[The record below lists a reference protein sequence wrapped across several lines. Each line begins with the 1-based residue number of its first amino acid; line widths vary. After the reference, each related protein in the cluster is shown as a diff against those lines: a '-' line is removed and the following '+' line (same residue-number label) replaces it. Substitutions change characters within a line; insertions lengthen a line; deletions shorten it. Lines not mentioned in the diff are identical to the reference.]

1 MSSNLYRFCC
11 GAGAFVALIA
21 CIAAAAG
28 RLASSSSPRNFSPN
42 LLRDGSEARLVDFT
56 DARTI
61 IASILGAIGA
71 AVSSAGGIG
80 GGGLYVPLFNLLL
93 RFNTRTAAVL
103 SNFMIFGGMIANMM
117 WSAFQRDPFDDERP
131 LIDFDAALLMQPN
144 MLLGISLG
152 VLCNLMFP
160 GWLIT
165 LLLTITLAF
174 VTFRSF
180 NCGFRL
186 WKAESGS
193 NSSDGEGKSAKYH
206 DAEAPLLDSAE
217 IPHRRPRAA
226 AAAMDPPEEGAP
238 DSEKLGCCSVGFPAL
253 KLAGLLL
260 VWLFF
265 FAVQLLRGSKT
276 SEGYFHLD
284 ECGLG
289 YWLIT
294 GSQLPLTLLFTV
306 WTIREATVSTVKNPS
321 KWNSS
326 RSNRAHLTLPLMAL
340 LAGILGGLLGIGGG
354 MLISPILLEMGMPPQ
369 VTAATSA
376 FMVFFSSSLSVAQY
390 WLMGRIPV
398 EFALW
403 FSGIC
408 FVFSLVGLLVVQR
421 AIQRYGRASIIVFLV
436 TSVMGLSALLMAG
449 FGGMDV
455 WKQYERGDYM
465 GFRSPC

>member
-1 MSSNLYRFCC
+1 
-11 GAGAFVALIA
+11 
-21 CIAAAAG
+21 
-28 RLASSSSPRNFSPN
+28 
-42 LLRDGSEARLVDFT
+42 
-56 DARTI
+56 
-61 IASILGAIGA
+61 A

-217 IPHRRPRAA
+217 IPHRR
-226 AAAMDPPEEGAP
+226 
-238 DSEKLGCCSVGFPAL
+238 FPAL

-306 WTIREATVSTVKNPS
+306 WTIRETTVSTSCQSDVKFLVS
-321 KWNSS
+321 SAKSFKWNSS